1 MNEFEF
7 LKNLKSKYSLDHV
20 GDDCAI
26 LPLGDEYDL
35 LLTSDMLVEN
45 VDFRLEWA
53 VPEFLGHK
61 ALAVS
66 LSDVA
71 AMGGT
76 PKWAMLS
83 IGIPD
88 HLWDSG
94 FLDAFYRGWFELARK
109 YGVKLVGGDIS
120 RVPGDLVVDSTV
132 GGEVPKGKAFLRSAA
147 RPGDLIYVSGDL
159 GGAAGGL
166 KLLESGLRHSSDL
179 NEDASQIIRKQLKP
193 GPELPLANSLQQLGI
208 VSAGIDLSD
217 GLSSD
222 LQHICVQ
229 SNVGAVID
237 SEKIPVATGLT
248 AHFPP
253 EECLEMA
260 LNGGEDFRLL
270 FTAAPDVAT
279 RLNDLGVFKI
289 GEITAD
295 TGQVFL
301 RTGGTTVPL
310 PAKGFRHF

>member
-7 LKNLKSKYSLDHV
+7 LKNLKSKYSLDHI

-26 LPLGDEYDL
+26 LPLDDEYDL

-45 VDFRLEWA
+45 VDFRMEWA
-53 VPEFLGHK
+53 VPEFVGHK

-88 HLWDSG
+88 HLWDGG
-94 FLDAFYRGWFELARK
+94 FLDDFYKGWFALARK
-109 YGVKLVGGDIS
+109 YDVELVGGDIS
-120 RVPGDLVVDSTV
+120 RVPGELVIDSTV
-132 GGEVPKGKAFLRSAA
+132 EGEVPRGKAFLRSAA
-147 RPGDLIYVSGDL
+147 RPGDLICVSGDL

-179 NEDASQIIRKQLKP
+179 NEDTSQIIHKQLEP
-193 GPELPLANSLQQLGI
+193 RPELALANSLQQLGI
-208 VSAGIDLSD
+208 VSSAIDLSD

-229 SNVGAVID
+229 SSVGAVID
-237 SEKIPVATGLT
+237 SEKIPIDNRLT

-279 RLNDLGVFKI
+279 DLNDLGVFEI
-289 GEITAD
+289 GEITAE
-295 TGQVFL
+295 TGQVL
-301 RTGGTTVPL
+301 LKTGGTTVPL
-310 PAKGFRHF
+310 QAKGFRHF